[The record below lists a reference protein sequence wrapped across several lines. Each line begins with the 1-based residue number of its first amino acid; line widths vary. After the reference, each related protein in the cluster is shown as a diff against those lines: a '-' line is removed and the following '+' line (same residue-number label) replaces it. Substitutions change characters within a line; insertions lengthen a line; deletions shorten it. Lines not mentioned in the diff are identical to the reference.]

1 MTRLESGPLNRPR
14 TVAFLSLGCRLNQ
27 AEESTYREHCLESG
41 WKLVDFRQ
49 PADIYIVNT
58 CAVTLEAERQSRQM
72 IRQARRRNPQAIVVV
87 TGCAGRSLHNHPE
100 MQGVADLYI
109 PNLDKENLVAQLRS
123 FLGET
128 LHPTFARPFPPV
140 SEARTTRLNLKVAD
154 GCFESC
160 AFCIIPARRG
170 TVRSLSVDEIIR
182 RIQLA
187 GELGYQEVVLTA
199 VHLGAL
205 GHEHNRHDLELLL
218 ERINTETTIPA
229 VRLSS
234 IDPHEITPRIIAAL
248 ADSPRICPFL
258 HLPIQSGSDAVLQRM
273 RRRDT
278 REGIRQTVYALQT
291 ARPDISLTTD
301 MIVGFPGETDADFEA
316 SYSLMEE
323 LGMHKIHVFP
333 FSVRPGTR
341 AAFMKDKL
349 PESVIAERSQRL
361 LALSRRLQETW
372 LRTWIG
378 REVSVL
384 IETVTQEGIGK
395 GYTPHYLRVHVPG
408 CTPADRNTF
417 ISVRIHDILPSQ
429 EVALGHAV
437 KAVAHLNGSCH

>member
-1 MTRLESGPLNRPR
+1 MTALSSGQSARPR
-14 TVAFLSLGCRLNQ
+14 TVAFLALGCRLNQ
-27 AEESTYREHCLESG
+27 AEESTYREHSLESG

-49 PADIYIVNT
+49 PADIYIINT

-72 IRQARRRNPQAIVVV
+72 IRQARRRNPQATVVV
-87 TGCAGRSLHNHPE
+87 TGCAGRSLQGHPE
-100 MQGVADLYI
+100 MEGMADLYI
-109 PNLDKENLVAQLRS
+109 PNLNKENLVSQLRS

-128 LHPTFARPFPPV
+128 LHPTFERPFPPV

-170 TVRSLSVDEIIR
+170 TVRSLPVDEIIR
-182 RIQLA
+182 RIDLA
-187 GELGYQEVVLTA
+187 QELGYQEVVLTA

-205 GHEHNRHDLELLL
+205 GHEQNRHDLEILL
-218 ERINTETTIPA
+218 ERINSETRIPA

-234 IDPHEITPRIIAAL
+234 IDPHEITPRMIAAL

-258 HLPIQSGSDAVLQRM
+258 HIPIQSGSDTVLARM

-278 REGIRQTVYALQT
+278 RDGIRRTVQALQT

-301 MIVGFPGETDADFEA
+301 MIVGFPGETEADFEA

-323 LGMHKIHVFP
+323 LGIHKIHVFP

-349 PESVIAERSQRL
+349 PAAVIEARCQRL
-361 LALSRRLQETW
+361 LALSRRQQETW
-372 LRTWIG
+372 LRGWIG
-378 REVSVL
+378 REVPVL
-384 IETVTQEGIGK
+384 IETITRDGTGK
-395 GYTPHYLRVHVPG
+395 GYTPHYLRVQVPG
-408 CTPADRNTF
+408 CQSTDHNTFVPVQIHDVLWEQEIALGLRNTW
-417 ISVRIHDILPSQ
+417 H
-429 EVALGHAV
+429 
-437 KAVAHLNGSCH
+437 